1 MLFNSIFGRK
11 NSNSSNSSSSKGV
24 KLNKKNHQPRR
35 MTLEPLE
42 TRDLLS
48 VTTGA
53 IDNAEYAEI
62 RAKYPDFNLPKLQ
75 ADLNV
80 MTITPDDGALS
91 LADLKSAIAD
101 AGTTQKPDLIL
112 VRTSATANSVTY
124 TSSSDE
130 ISINIDASRYGSVT
144 IIGWGEENFT
154 LDANQKFR
162 VMSVSGSST
171 IVNLGGLTIL
181 GGKTPVSGGGI
192 YNSSGTLT
200 ITNSTISGNIAS
212 SFGGGIYNSGT
223 LIITNSEIS
232 RNISSSF
239 CGGIYNYGTLI
250 ITNSEISRNNAYSY
264 GGGIY
269 NESGTLAVTNSEIS
283 GNIASSRGGGIY
295 NESGTL
301 TVTNSTIAGNTA
313 SGSSSYGG
321 GIYQSGSSSTAKVY
335 NTIIACNTAK
345 SDGNDIY
352 NAGFGSVY
360 GYNSLS
366 SCTEWGDEDNNVVYD
381 QNLPLFIDANKGDY
395 RLTIGSQA
403 IDKGNNAY
411 AVDSQGVALAY
422 DLDGFPRI
430 VNGAVDIGAYEYNSY
445 TVLPIPQTSIFVSD
459 DKQVFGVNIYPVD
472 NATGYRIEYSLNDD
486 FSDSVIIDVQVGMNE
501 LVTYQ
506 KPQTC
511 YWRIKAVGDNVNYL
525 DSDYSVIHSAFLSVP
540 VRDILLSTYTP
551 KAGTV
556 ITATLTPADATAEYQ
571 WYSGDTLIEGA
582 TGSSFTV
589 TADQIGQTITCVAEG
604 TDGYTNTVSAT
615 TEIVPAITLDVP
627 VISPL
632 ITYNNTIII
641 ANWSIVDNANSYTL
655 EYQLDGADQ
664 WTTISNLQ
672 STSASFIGAFGQTYN
687 VRVKSNGEGA
697 YSDSDYSPIQTITI
711 ADNLSAQNDFV
722 KTTLNTPAVI
732 DYRANDEAT
741 DWSLTTVQFGKASHG
756 EYTVNEDG
764 TIVYTPEEGF
774 FGTDGIGYVLVSP
787 SGKTSIGTIV
797 ISVGL
802 PIATSVQKAFGDHT
816 PSTAMAPS
824 VDTLTEWDSCY
835 IELWAQGVNEL
846 RAGET
851 TITMSYNPAVYSV
864 PTFAACADGAVLS
877 VSQGVELPDGS
888 VQVELTVSTTQALS
902 SQTDNLYLGTVVLTP
917 SMEQGAGIADPLVS
931 ESICSL
937 DGVNL
942 TTTVDTMSYDLTH
955 SGKVDVDDFVA
966 FAIVFGLKPGNM
978 SPDNPLYAQAV
989 KADFNKDGVVNVDD
1003 FVSFATNFGASKAAA
1018 VKPVAQ
1024 PGATAEQV
1032 RNDEVDAS
1040 ECEIRNTELIDSQV
1054 EFSEMELAVP
1064 TVQPASPI
1072 SQSSPC
1078 GESVIPFA
1086 SLTPLP
1092 PSNHSTLEAYSAALL
1107 DLYDNL
1113 NQSAALT
1120 ALSFKAVDE
1129 SLGFENDSFDFL
1141 FDDSDSDADCSDVDL
1156 SAVLDELELELA

>member
-1 MLFNSIFGRK
+1 M
-11 NSNSSNSSSSKGV
+11 
-24 KLNKKNHQPRR
+24 
-35 MTLEPLE
+35 EPLE

-411 AVDSQGVALAY
+411 AVVSQGVALAY
-422 DLDGFPRI
+422 DWDGFPRI

-942 TTTVDTMSYDLTH
+942 TTTVETMSYDLTH

>member
-11 NSNSSNSSSSKGV
+11 NSNSSNSSSSQGV
-24 KLNKKNHQPRR
+24 KLNKKNHQPRS

-62 RAKYPDFNLPKLQ
+62 RVQYPDFNLPKLQ

-91 LADLKSAIAD
+91 LADLKSAIAV

-154 LDANQKFR
+154 LDASQKFR

-171 IVNLGGLTIL
+171 IVNLGGLTIQ

-200 ITNSTISGNIAS
+200 VTNSMISGNIAS

-232 RNISSSF
+232 RNVSSFF
-239 CGGIYNYGTLI
+239 CGGIYNSGTLI

-321 GIYQSGSSSTAKVY
+321 GIYQSGSTSSAKVY

-352 NAGFGSVY
+352 NTGFGSVY

-381 QNLPLFIDANKGDY
+381 QNLPLFIDANIGDY
-395 RLTIGSQA
+395 RLAIGSQA

-411 AVDSQGVALAY
+411 AVDSQGVALVY

-472 NATGYRIEYSLNDD
+472 NAAGYRIEYSLNDD
-486 FSDSVIIDVQVGMNE
+486 FSDSVIIDAQVGMNE

-511 YWRIKAVGDNVNYL
+511 YWRVKAVGDKVNYL

-615 TEIVPAITLDVP
+615 TEIVSTITLDVP

-664 WTTISNLQ
+664 WTTISNIQ
-672 STSASFIGAFGQTYN
+672 STSASFIGALGQTYN

-711 ADNLSAQNDFV
+711 ADNLYAQNDFV

-741 DWSLTTVQFGKASHG
+741 DWSLTTAQFGKASHG
-756 EYTVNEDG
+756 EYTVNEDR

-774 FGTDGIGYVLVSP
+774 FGTDGIGYVLVTP

-802 PIATSVQKAFGDHT
+802 PIATSVQKTSGDHT

-824 VDTLTEWDSCY
+824 VDSLTEWDSCY

-846 RAGET
+846 SAGET
-851 TITMSYNPAVYSV
+851 TITMSYNPAIYSA

-877 VSQGVELPDGS
+877 VSQGVEFPDGS

-902 SQTDNLYLGTVVLTP
+902 SQTDNLFLGTVVLTP
-917 SMEQGAGIADPLVS
+917 SMEQGAGIADPLAS
-931 ESICSL
+931 ESVCSL
-937 DGVNL
+937 NGVNL
-942 TTTVDTMSYDLTH
+942 TTTVETMSYDLTH

-989 KADFNKDGVVNVDD
+989 KADFNKDGVVNSDD
-1003 FVSFATNFGASKAAA
+1003 FIAFATNFGASKAAA

-1024 PGATAEQV
+1024 PSATAEQV

-1141 FDDSDSDADCSDVDL
+1141 FDDSDSDADCSDVNL